1 MSITRSEQI
10 RQLAY
15 KCAVLAIQAADRI
28 AKARF
33 EQEEQDWLSLAEKA
47 EKAEQAQACVHGA
60 ALPQTGN
67 D

>member
-1 MSITRSEQI
+1 MSIARSEQL

-28 AKARF
+28 TKARF

-47 EKAEQAQACVHGA
+47 EKAEQASVRPWGG
-60 ALPQTGN
+60 LTS
-67 D
+67 DLK

>member
-28 AKARF
+28 TKARF

-47 EKAEQAQACVHGA
+47 EKAEQASVRPWGG
-60 ALPQTGN
+60 LTS
-67 D
+67 DWK